1 MIRLLLP
8 LLALL
13 AISACETMKG
23 AGRDLQAGGAAL
35 TSEANKAQPPGY

>member
-35 TSEANKAQPPGY
+35 SSEAKKAEPSGY